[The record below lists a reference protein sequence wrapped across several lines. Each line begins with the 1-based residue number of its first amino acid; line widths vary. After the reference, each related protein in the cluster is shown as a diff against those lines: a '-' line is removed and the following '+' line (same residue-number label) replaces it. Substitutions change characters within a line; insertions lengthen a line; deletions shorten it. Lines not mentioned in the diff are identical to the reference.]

1 MEEVMA
7 TIERSIEVQVPVST
21 AYDQW
26 TQFEEFP
33 QFMEGVVSVN
43 QIDDSH
49 VRWVA
54 EVGGERKEWDAEIV
68 EQEPDRVI
76 AWRSTAGVSNN
87 GRVEFLPTS
96 DGTRV
101 SVSME
106 YEPEGLKESAGAL
119 LGLDGGQVE
128 GDLERFKELV
138 ESRGTPTGAW
148 RGEIRSGE
156 VVDEPPR

>member
-1 MEEVMA
+1 MA
-7 TIERSIEVQVPVST
+7 TIEKSIDVEVPVST
-21 AYDQW
+21 AYGQW

-33 QFMEGVVSVN
+33 QFMEGVVSVS

-54 EVGGERKEWDAEIV
+54 EVGGERKQWDAEIV

-76 AWRSTAGVSNN
+76 AWRSTGGLQNH

-96 DGTRV
+96 EGTRV

-106 YEPEGLKESAGAL
+106 YEPDGFKESAGAM
-119 LGLDGGQVE
+119 LGMDGGQVE
-128 GDLERFKELV
+128 NDLERFKELV
-138 ESRGTPTGAW
+138 EGRGTPTGNW
-148 RGEIRSGE
+148 RGEIDSAE
-156 VVDEPPR
+156 VVEDDFPR

>member
-1 MEEVMA
+1 MA
-7 TIERSIEVQVPVST
+7 TIEKSIDVEVPVSA
-21 AYDQW
+21 AYGQW

-33 QFMEGVVSVN
+33 QFMEGVVSVR

-76 AWRSTAGVSNN
+76 AWRSTGGLQNH

-96 DGTRV
+96 EGTRV
-101 SVSME
+101 SVAME
-106 YEPEGLKESAGAL
+106 YEPEGLKESAGAM
-119 LGLDGGQVE
+119 LGMDGGQVE
-128 GDLERFKELV
+128 NDLERFKELV
-138 ESRGTPTGAW
+138 ESRGAPTGTW
-148 RGEIRSGE
+148 RGKIDSSE
-156 VVDEPPR
+156 VVEDDFPR

>member
-1 MEEVMA
+1 MA
-7 TIERSIEVQVPVST
+7 TIEKTIDVSVPVSA

-33 QFMEGVVSVN
+33 RFMEGVVSVR
-43 QIDDSH
+43 QIDDTH

-68 EQEPDRVI
+68 EQQPDRVV
-76 AWRSTAGVSNN
+76 AWRSTGGLQNH

-96 DGTRV
+96 SGTRI

-106 YEPEGLKESAGAL
+106 YEPTGLKESAGAV
-119 LGLDGGQVE
+119 LGLDTGQVE
-128 GDLERFKELV
+128 DDLERFKELV
-138 ESRGTPTGAW
+138 EGREVPTGAW
-148 RGEIRSGE
+148 RGEIRSGD
-156 VVDEPPR
+156 VVEEDVHR